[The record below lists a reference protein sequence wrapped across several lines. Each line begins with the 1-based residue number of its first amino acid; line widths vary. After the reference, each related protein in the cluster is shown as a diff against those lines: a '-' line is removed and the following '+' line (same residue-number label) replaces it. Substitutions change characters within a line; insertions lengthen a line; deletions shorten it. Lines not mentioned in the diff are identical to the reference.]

1 MTRVLDLH
9 KKWMKDP
16 EYAQAYHALEEEFAR
31 TAAVAWHGR
40 NLARCSPKR
49 GNEPDEKC

>member
-16 EYAQAYHALEEEFAR
+16 EYAEAYHALDEEFTHAA
-31 TAAVAWHGR
+31 TAGR
-40 NLARCSPKR
+40 NLARRSRKR
-49 GNEPDEKC
+49 GNAADDKR

>member
-16 EYAQAYHALEEEFAR
+16 EYAEAYYALNEEFAR
-31 TAAVAWHGR
+31 AVVTAKCER
-40 NLARCSPKR
+40 SPARRSLKR
-49 GNEPDEKC
+49 